1 MAIYHEDEQNKLLA
15 DLKAGEE
22 EALVRRIADEIGVP
36 YQDLTGLSINTDALR
51 LIPMKTACG
60 ADSPEELRKVI
71 DREKLSTEEQQA
83 VTEKMKASG
92 EMAAYSMVGKK
103 IEVAVKSPTNPA
115 TIAEVNRL
123 ESQGFETS
131 LFMVSNRSLEK
142 AWSRY
147 NDISG
152 SESSRG
158 GLLDISDENL
168 QEIAGTVHRN
178 EDVQKRL
185 TDIFET
191 HDTHQISRIMETVF
205 GSAIALKSSDVHF
218 EPEETFTRLRLRE
231 DGVLQEIV
239 QIEPDLYQRLLNRI
253 KFISGMKLTNTETAQ
268 DGRFTIFYKGMEV
281 EVRVAVAPSA
291 YNESI
296 VLRILNPEGLAVDFE
311 KLGIEP
317 KLFKVLEREIAKP
330 NGMILTTGPTG
341 SGKTT
346 TLYSFLKKI
355 YSPEIKIITI
365 EDPIEYH
372 LPGVT
377 QEQVSHE
384 KGFDFLAGLRAAL
397 RQDPDVIMVGEIRDK
412 ETATIAINA
421 SLTGHM
427 VFSTLH
433 TNNAAGTIPRLIDLG
448 VQPGILAAALTVSIA
463 QRLVRKLCPTCKKQA
478 VPAAEN
484 AELLRSIIRNA
495 ERAGKDMASYGI
507 RSDMD
512 LVCYEPVGCAECNN
526 TGFKGRVG
534 LYEAILTDD
543 IIANIMTRVPPPTE
557 RDIKRAAEH
566 QKILTMIED
575 GVVKIL
581 TGVSSIGEVQGVVDL
596 TEDVQ
601 ENVGAQNPADVED
614 ALAAAASTAGAGTDT
629 QIAGQKTGSAAPDTQ
644 PRKNQ
649 GAAPAVEPR
658 YADHAVPGGEEV
670 ALLVDYLKL
679 LERLRRDTPSADLS
693 DKIARASHM
702 IISIL
707 ENTPNLEALFA
718 GASPGV
724 VVRDEIEK
732 LMRELS
738 ELQEDQEKNPSLDV
752 ASKIS
757 KIRNTIQ
764 TMRGEVA
771 A

>member
-1 MAIYHEDEQNKLLA
+1 MVIYHEDEQNKLLA
-15 DLKAGEE
+15 DLKSGEE
-22 EALVRRIADEIGVP
+22 EALVQQIADEIGVP
-36 YQDLTGLSINTDALR
+36 YQDLSGISINTDALK
-51 LIPMKTACG
+51 LVDEPTA
-60 ADSPEELRKVI
+60 RK
-71 DREKLSTEEQQA
+71 A
-83 VTEKMKASG
+83 
-92 EMAAYSMVGKK
+92 EMAPYAMVGKALD
-103 IEVAVKSPTNPA
+103 IAVKSPTNPDA
-115 TIAEVNRL
+115 LAEINKL
-123 ESQGFETS
+123 ESQGFQTTIY
-131 LFMVSNRSLEK
+131 MVSSRSLDK
-142 AWSRY
+142 AFSRY
-147 NDISG
+147 NDISA

-168 QEIAGTVHRN
+168 QEIVQNVKKN
-178 EDVQKRL
+178 EDIQERL
-185 TDIFET
+185 TAIFGA
-191 HDTHQISRIMETVF
+191 HDNHQISKIMETIF
-205 GSAIALKSSDVHF
+205 GSAIALGSSDVHF

-231 DGVLQEIV
+231 DGVLQEII
-239 QIEPDLYQRLLNRI
+239 QLEPTLYQRLLNRV

-281 EVRVAVAPSA
+281 EVRVAVAPGA

-311 KLGIEP
+311 KLGIQP

-355 YSPEIKIITI
+355 YDPGIKIITI

-372 LPGVT
+372 LTGIT

-463 QRLVRKLCPTCKKQA
+463 QRLVRKLCPVCKKE
-478 VPAAEN
+478 VPLADDKAA
-484 AELLRSIIRNA
+484 LVRSIIQNA
-495 ERAGKDMASYGI
+495 ERIGKDMATYGI
-507 RSDMD
+507 KSDMK
-512 LVCYEPVGCAECNN
+512 LVCYEPVGCDQCHK

-543 IIANIMTRVPPPTE
+543 IIADIMTRVPPPTE
-557 RDIKRAAEH
+557 RDIKKAAEH

-581 TGVSSIGEVQGVVDL
+581 TGMSSYDEIQSVVDL
-596 TEDVQ
+596 SEDVQ
-601 ENVGAQNPADVED
+601 VNVGMPNTPNPQEAPGNLATDTTNQLLSQSLQAVSSK
-614 ALAAAASTAGAGTDT
+614 LAAPNIPSSPLFP
-629 QIAGQKTGSAAPDTQ
+629 TGSVASLL
-644 PRKNQ
+644 
-649 GAAPAVEPR
+649 
-658 YADHAVPGGEEV
+658 VPGGEEIS
-670 ALLVDYLKL
+670 LLVDYLKL
-679 LERLRRDTPSADLS
+679 LESMQQRNPSTE
-693 DKIARASHM
+693 IASKVQRAQHM
-702 IISIL
+702 ILSIL
-707 ENTPNLEALFA
+707 ENTPDLDALFA
-718 GASPGV
+718 GANPGV
-724 VVRDEIEK
+724 VVRDEIEN
-732 LMRELS
+732 LMHELS
-738 ELQEDQEKNPSLDV
+738 QLETDQVKNPNLNV
-752 ASKIS
+752 ASEIA

-764 TMRGEVA
+764 SMRGEVVSSPTPVLQ
-771 A
+771 